1 MSRKSC
7 TDDDIVEGLLGAA
20 GRLCD
25 ESRIRTLCVD
35 ARRAFLRQPMLLRLQ
50 APIKVVGDLHGQFCD
65 LIRLFDV
72 TGRPPKADFLFL
84 GDFVDRGPQSVEVIT
99 LLLALK
105 IRYPENVHLLRGNHE
120 CRAVNIRYGF
130 YRECRSRY
138 GLLTGTRLWRAFNR
152 TFDCMPVAAVIS
164 GLIFCTHGGL
174 SPDLQHMAQIDR
186 IRRPTTVPRRG
197 MLCDLLWS
205 DPAAVPIQGWRK
217 NVRRNVSYVFGAD
230 RVADF
235 LSRFRLQMVVRAH
248 QCVDGGYQYFA
259 GRKLVTVFSA
269 PDYNGYGLP
278 GAVMSVSKHFECT
291 FQLIP
296 VVAATHKRQIS
307 VRRTAS
313 KKPKSC

>member
-1 MSRKSC
+1 M
-7 TDDDIVEGLLGAA
+7 
-20 GRLCD
+20 
-25 ESRIRTLCVD
+25 
-35 ARRAFLRQPMLLRLQ
+35 
-50 APIKVVGDLHGQFCD
+50 
-65 LIRLFDV
+65 
-72 TGRPPKADFLFL
+72 
-84 GDFVDRGPQSVEVIT
+84 IT

-120 CRAVNIRYGF
+120 CRAVNIKYGF

-152 TFDCMPVAAVIS
+152 AFDCMPVAAVIS

-248 QCVDGGYQYFA
+248 QVYLY
-259 GRKLVTVFSA
+259 L
-269 PDYNGYGLP
+269 Y
-278 GAVMSVSKHFECT
+278 
-291 FQLIP
+291 
-296 VVAATHKRQIS
+296 
-307 VRRTAS
+307 
-313 KKPKSC
+313 